1 MMSSTIRAAPV
12 DDHSEAAGGLEIPKH
27 ATVDAYMAAQPEA
40 MRPALAKLRATIRSA
55 APEAEETIAY
65 DMPAYRS
72 NGKFVV
78 SFSAF
83 TKHVSLFPASGA
95 VLAVHGDVLQPH
107 LSGKAT
113 LRFDP
118 AKLIPAEVIADIVRI
133 RLAEVSGE

>member
-1 MMSSTIRAAPV
+1 M
-12 DDHSEAAGGLEIPKH
+12 PKH
-27 ATVDAYMAAQPEA
+27 ATVDAYMAALPDA
-40 MRPALAKLRATIRSA
+40 MRPVLVDLRATIRSA
-55 APEAEETIAY
+55 APDAEEAIAY

-83 TKHVSLFPASGA
+83 KRHVSLFPASGA
-95 VLAVHGDVLQPH
+95 VLAVHGDALKPH

-118 AKLIPAEVIADIVRI
+118 AKPIPVEVIADIVRI
-133 RLAEVSGE
+133 RLAEVASK

>member
-1 MMSSTIRAAPV
+1 M
-12 DDHSEAAGGLEIPKH
+12 PKH

-40 MRPALAKLRATIRSA
+40 MRHALATLRATVRA
-55 APEAEETIAY
+55 AASDAEETIAY

-83 TKHVSLFPASGA
+83 KKHVSLFPASGA
-95 VLAVHGDVLQPH
+95 VLAVHGDALKPH

-118 AKLIPAEVIADIVRI
+118 AKPIPAEVIADIVRI
-133 RLAEVSGE
+133 RMAEVAGK

>member
-1 MMSSTIRAAPV
+1 MALM
-12 DDHSEAAGGLEIPKH
+12 PKH
-27 ATVDAYMAAQPEA
+27 ATVDDYMAALPEE
-40 MRPALAKLRATIRSA
+40 MRSALAELRATIRST
-55 APEAEETIAY
+55 APEAEEVIAY

-83 TKHVSLFPASGA
+83 KNHCSLFPASGA
-95 VLAVHGDVLQPH
+95 VMAVHGDVLRPH

-118 AKLIPAEVIADIVRI
+118 AEPIPAEVIAGIVRI
-133 RLAEVSGE
+133 RLAEVNGE

>member
-1 MMSSTIRAAPV
+1 MTAP
-12 DDHSEAAGGLEIPKH
+12 
-27 ATVDAYMAAQPEA
+27 ATVNAYMAALPEPIRA
-40 MRPALAKLRATIRSA
+40 ALGELRATIRST
-55 APEAEETIAY
+55 APESEEVIGY

-83 TKHVSLFPASGA
+83 KNHYSLFPASGA
-95 VLAVHGDVLQPH
+95 VMAVHGDVLRPH

-118 AKLIPAEVIADIVRI
+118 AEPIPAEVFADIVRI
-133 RLAEVSGE
+133 RLAEVNGE

>member
-1 MMSSTIRAAPV
+1 M
-12 DDHSEAAGGLEIPKH
+12 PKH
-27 ATVDAYMAAQPEA
+27 ATVDAYMGALSEA
-40 MRPALAKLRATIRSA
+40 MRPALAELRATIRSA
-55 APEAEETIAY
+55 APEADEVIAY

-83 TKHVSLFPASGA
+83 KKHISLFPASGA
-95 VLAVHGDVLQPH
+95 VLAVHGEALKPH

-118 AKLIPAEVIADIVRI
+118 AKPIPAEVIADIVRI
-133 RLAEVSGE
+133 RLDEVAGK

>member
-1 MMSSTIRAAPV
+1 M
-12 DDHSEAAGGLEIPKH
+12 PKH
-27 ATVDAYMAAQPEA
+27 ATVDAYMAALPEP
-40 MRPALAKLRATIRSA
+40 MRAALAELRATIRSA
-55 APEAEETIAY
+55 APEAEEVIAY

-83 TKHVSLFPASGA
+83 KNHCSLFPASGA
-95 VLAVHGDVLQPH
+95 VMAVHGDVLRPH

-118 AKLIPAEVIADIVRI
+118 AKPIPAEVIVDIVRI
-133 RLAEVSGE
+133 RLAEVNGE

>member
-1 MMSSTIRAAPV
+1 MTKPV
-12 DDHSEAAGGLEIPKH
+12 
-27 ATVDAYMAAQPEA
+27 TVDAYMAALGEA
-40 MRPALAKLRATIRSA
+40 MRPALAELRATIRSA
-55 APEAEETIAY
+55 APEADEVIAY

-83 TKHVSLFPASGA
+83 KDHCSLFPASGA
-95 VLAVHGDVLQPH
+95 VMAKYGDVLRPH

-118 AKLIPAEVIADIVRI
+118 AKPIPTAIIADIVRI
-133 RLAEVSGE
+133 RLAEVNGK